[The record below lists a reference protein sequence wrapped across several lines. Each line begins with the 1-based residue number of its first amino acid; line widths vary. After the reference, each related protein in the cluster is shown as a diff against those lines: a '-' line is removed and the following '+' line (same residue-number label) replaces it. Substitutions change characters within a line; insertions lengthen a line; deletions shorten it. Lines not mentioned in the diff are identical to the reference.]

1 MPVHGA
7 HDALLLVENA
17 EGLIA
22 VHGVARIQSLK
33 AERVRAAVGQ
43 PAVLHHHHKLFV
55 NGLSARLVKPECDH
69 YYYTRYK
76 FHTVN
81 MKKRKK
87 QRQQSRNKTYCMS
100 FLAPLRVTA

>member
-43 PAVLHHHHKLFV
+43 PTVLHHHHKLFV
-55 NGLSARLVKPECDH
+55 NGLSARLVKPYEPPINITILVTIFIRST
-69 YYYTRYK
+69 Y
-76 FHTVN
+76 
-81 MKKRKK
+81 RKG
-87 QRQQSRNKTYCMS
+87 RSRNSSRGRKLT
-100 FLAPLRVTA
+100 V